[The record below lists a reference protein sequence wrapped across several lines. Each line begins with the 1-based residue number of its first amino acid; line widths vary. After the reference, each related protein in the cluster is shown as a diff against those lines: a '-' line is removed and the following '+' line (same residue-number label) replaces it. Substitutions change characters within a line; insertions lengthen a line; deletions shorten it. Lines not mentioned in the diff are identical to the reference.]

1 MTLPNL
7 GSVRF
12 GNSLNPAY
20 LADSGSLI
28 WDWNFFLFVC
38 SRISKPLQ
46 PVSHWSRTWLALCIL
61 HFAFLISF
69 ESYKFLLSRLS
80 WPTIYRNKSE
90 ALARLRA
97 YKGTFP
103 KTREEREAAHIAAEK
118 RVDQNLAAHKAY
130 QDQQLRLHLV
140 VLIGDLIDIA
150 VDISTEKLRVETNRL
165 NHLASVADY
174 LKPVPPI
181 LSPLFPEF
189 LFINSGRAGAYTIY
203 LAHWDLDQPPPWI
216 LRNDPILDGHW
227 DSESETESSKHGTS
241 NHVWLAIW

>member
-1 MTLPNL
+1 METHSIPHISQILVL
-7 GSVRF
+7 LFEAGIF
-12 GNSLNPAY
+12 
-20 LADSGSLI
+20 
-28 WDWNFFLFVC
+28 FFLSVVG
-38 SRISKPLQ
+38 SQNLYNL
-46 PVSHWSRTWLALCIL
+46 SRTDLAPDLHCAFCIL
-61 HFAFLISF
+61 HFS
-69 ESYKFLLSRLS
+69 SRLKATS
-80 WPTIYRNKSE
+80 SYSVDFPDRPFIAVKSE